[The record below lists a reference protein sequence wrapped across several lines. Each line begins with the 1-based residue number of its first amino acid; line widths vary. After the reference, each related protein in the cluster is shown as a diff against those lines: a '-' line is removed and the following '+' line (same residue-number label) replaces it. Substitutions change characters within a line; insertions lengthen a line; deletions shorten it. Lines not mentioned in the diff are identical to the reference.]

1 MKSADVANV
10 TWLTQEAFDRLQR
23 EHDALVE
30 GRKDIS
36 AKIEAAREEG
46 DLKENGGYHAAKEE
60 QGKQEARIRQL
71 EQLLRTAK
79 VGEAP
84 TEAGVAGPGTV
95 VTVAFGDGDRETFLI
110 GSREDSAARDDIEVY
125 SAQSPLGQAL
135 TGLRPGQSASYTLPN
150 GKQMTVELF
159 EVKSYTA

>member
-1 MKSADVANV
+1 MTSADVANI
-10 TWLTQEAFDRLQR
+10 TWLTQEAFDRLTR

-79 VGEAP
+79 VGETP
-84 TEAGVAGPGTV
+84 TEKGVAGPGTV
-95 VTVAFGDGDRETFLI
+95 VTVAFGDGDQETFLI

-125 SAQSPLGQAL
+125 SAQSPLGRAL
-135 TGLRPGQSASYTLPN
+135 TGLRAGQRASYALPS
-150 GKQMTVELF
+150 GKQMSVQLLD
-159 EVKSYTA
+159 VKSYSG